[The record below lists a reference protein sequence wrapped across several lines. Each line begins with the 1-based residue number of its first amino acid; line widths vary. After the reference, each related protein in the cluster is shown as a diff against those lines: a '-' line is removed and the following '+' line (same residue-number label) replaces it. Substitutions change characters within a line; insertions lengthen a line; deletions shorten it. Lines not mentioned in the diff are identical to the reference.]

1 MSIEHAEVTEAR
13 QQVER
18 WLEDSQYVLGR
29 LIPGVLEEN
38 RRLRDRAQAAEQDC
52 ERTRGETACLR
63 QENGELQ
70 AELKALRGQHDHLR
84 DQQAALADVV
94 GRAAHH
100 LSQLVSPI
108 NELVARVQTGAPV
121 NMDSAVR

>member
-1 MSIEHAEVTEAR
+1 MSIEHAEVAEAR
-13 QQVER
+13 QQIER
-18 WLEDSQYVLGR
+18 WLEESQYVLGR
-29 LIPGVLEEN
+29 MIPGVLEEN

-52 ERTRGETACLR
+52 ERTRGEMASLHR
-63 QENGELQ
+63 ENGELQ
-70 AELKALRGQHDHLR
+70 AELNALRVQQEHLR
-84 DQQAALADVV
+84 DQHAALADVV

-108 NELVARVQTGAPV
+108 NELVARVQSGAPV